1 MPATNPGKGLALFI
15 TAAIVTFGCIT
26 VMQFLEKPWFFVAL
40 AAMHGGIALFAISK
54 RTLKRGGFNLMRHFK
69 RECVLLLPFL
79 LIMLYTFASYAG
91 LVPPWGD
98 AKAPI
103 TLVYALVC
111 FAITFWSF
119 RRMQHDV
126 RAQAQSGNS
135 DAPAPART
143 HAPVPAPESAKTH
156 APAPASAPARA
167 HAPASASAVP
177 GLAAD

>member
-40 AAMHGGIALFAISK
+40 AAMHGGIALFVVSK
-54 RTLKRGGFNLMRHFK
+54 HALKHAGFDLMRYFK
-69 RECVLLLPFL
+69 REYVLLLPFL
-79 LIMLYTFASYAG
+79 LIMFYTFASNAG
-91 LVPPWGD
+91 IVPPWGD
-98 AKAPI
+98 AKASI

-126 RAQAQSGNS
+126 RVQTRGDGERDAAT
-135 DAPAPART
+135 APAPAL
-143 HAPVPAPESAKTH
+143 
-156 APAPASAPARA
+156 
-167 HAPASASAVP
+167 ASAS